1 MSMNKL
7 PAFTI
12 AAQQEAHMHVLR
24 AGSYQLD
31 AVYLDAYG
39 VAPQA
44 LHEGTDIYRA
54 LFSSCPD
61 GDLAVTRTIAGAE
74 VVVQEWTFSGT
85 HTGRSEHW
93 ALRGRMH
100 EQPTGSQV
108 SLRGVSIYDIRRG
121 LVQRETIRV
130 SGQSFAYTSRSGRT
144 DVLHLGKVIL
154 PRSSL
159 LRFPE
164 QE

>member
-44 LHEGTDIYRA
+44 LPEGTDMYRA
-54 LFSSCPD
+54 LFSACPD

-85 HTGRSEHW
+85 HSGRTERW
-93 ALRGRMH
+93 AFRGHMP
-100 EQPTGSQV
+100 EQPTGSEV
-108 SLRGVSIYDIRRG
+108 SLVRGWKHS
-121 LVQRETIRV
+121 
-130 SGQSFAYTSRSGRT
+130 A
-144 DVLHLGKVIL
+144 
-154 PRSSL
+154 
-159 LRFPE
+159 
-164 QE
+164 